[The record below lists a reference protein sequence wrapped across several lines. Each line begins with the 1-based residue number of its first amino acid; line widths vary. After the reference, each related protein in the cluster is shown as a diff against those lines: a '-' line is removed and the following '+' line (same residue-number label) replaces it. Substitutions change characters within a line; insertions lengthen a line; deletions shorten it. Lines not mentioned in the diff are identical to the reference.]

1 MKETATGVCG
11 KGKRGFSK
19 KRYEWWD
26 DEIQNAVERT
36 KKAWQDYN
44 ASGKDK
50 SMREIKKKEYKL
62 QKHQITVLI
71 KMKREKS
78 ENEEDKG
85 LTNNFRKNT
94 AFLARI

>member
-50 SMREIKKKEYKL
+50 SVREIKKKDCKE
-62 QKHQITVLI
+62 QKHPTKVLI
-71 KMKREKS
+71 KMKLEKAG
-78 ENEEDKG
+78 NK
-85 LTNNFRKNT
+85 
-94 AFLARI
+94 